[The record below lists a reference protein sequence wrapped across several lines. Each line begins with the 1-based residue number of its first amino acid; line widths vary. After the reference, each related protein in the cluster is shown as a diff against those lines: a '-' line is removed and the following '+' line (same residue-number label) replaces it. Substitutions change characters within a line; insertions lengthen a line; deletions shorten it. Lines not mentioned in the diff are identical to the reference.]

1 MVGALKHCF
10 NVYAISK
17 FRSKSLESN
26 CKQVY
31 YLNNYSEKKIRIIL
45 NQIDP
50 FETKKILIG
59 SGFAE
64 NIKTNY
70 LGKREN
76 IGNSFKTLKNL
87 NSPDIFFD
95 KLKRCKITFPK
106 WKYDIPKNKKN
117 WLMKGKKSIGG
128 LLVQKLKKEKISK
141 FSCNHYFQKFIEG
154 DVVSVQFFSYKYHI
168 NLLSTNSQWVYKKAD
183 PTLILGGVIT
193 KKLSENLRK
202 KIKTITKKISLNFEL
217 NGLNSVDFIISKKN
231 KKIYV
236 IEINGRP
243 GLTINS
249 LKEIYGEKLFIRKN
263 KFIFSKKFCSSSI
276 VYSKKCFFFDKKI
289 RAKLKLMQHKIKISE
304 IGFYDEVIEEKEPIC
319 IIHSCSKSK
328 KKTKHIIE
336 KYSKKII
343 DFAN

>member
-1 MVGALKHCF
+1 KHCF
-10 NVYAISK
+10 NVYAICKFGSK
-17 FRSKSLESN
+17 ILESD
-26 CKQVY
+26 CERVY
-31 YLNNYSEKKIRIIL
+31 YLNNYSEKKIRKIL

-95 KLKRCKITFPK
+95 KLRRSKITFPK
-106 WKYDIPKNKKN
+106 WKFDVPKNKRN
-117 WLMKGKKSIGG
+117 WLIKGAKSIGG
-128 LLVQKLKKEKISK
+128 LLVQKLTKEKINK
-141 FSCNHYFQKFIEG
+141 FSCNHYFQKFVEG
-154 DVVSVQFFSYKYHI
+154 DVVSVQFFSYKNNI

-193 KKLSENLRK
+193 KRLKEDLRR

-236 IEINGRP
+236 IEVNGRP

-263 KFIFSKKFCSSSI
+263 NFFFSKKFYSSSI
-276 VYSKKCFFFDKKI
+276 VYSKKCFLFDKKI
-289 RAKLKLMQHKIKISE
+289 RIKLKKVQDKLKISE
-304 IGFYDEVIEEKEPIC
+304 IGLYDEIIEEKKPIC
-319 IIHSCSKSK
+319 IIHSYSKSK

-343 DFAN
+343 DFTK